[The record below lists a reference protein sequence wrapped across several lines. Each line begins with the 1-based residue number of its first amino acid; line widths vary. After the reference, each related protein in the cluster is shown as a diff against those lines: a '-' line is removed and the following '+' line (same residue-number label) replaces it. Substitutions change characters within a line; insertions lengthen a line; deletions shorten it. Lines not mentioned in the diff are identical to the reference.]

1 MIGQTIR
8 SLPLRWNSHPCFER
22 NGARSL
28 FSWMAG
34 RSRLPFEFH
43 PIPLLLSRESAT
55 NALRDRF
62 AFWPVLA
69 DHGRLKKKKGKKKR
83 KSITIRWNSS
93 VGANCPRQESS
104 FAQRCAMKPYSPLRR
119 PVFYRSECRFANV
132 TVQMRT
138 TTFCSFIVLSRLR
151 EKERERGKKRKKRVR

>member
-69 DHGRLKKKKGKKKR
+69 DHGRLKKKKGKKKEIDYH
-83 KSITIRWNSS
+83 SLELI
-93 VGANCPRQESS
+93 G
-104 FAQRCAMKPYSPLRR
+104 
-119 PVFYRSECRFANV
+119 RSELPSAGIEFRAKMRNEAIFAAAE
-132 TVQMRT
+132 TG
-138 TTFCSFIVLSRLR
+138 VLPL
-151 EKERERGKKRKKRVR
+151 